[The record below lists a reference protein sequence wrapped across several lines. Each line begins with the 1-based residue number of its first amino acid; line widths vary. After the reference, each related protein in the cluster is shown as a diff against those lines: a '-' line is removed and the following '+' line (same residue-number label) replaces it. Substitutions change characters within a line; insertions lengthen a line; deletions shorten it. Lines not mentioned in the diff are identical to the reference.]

1 MLYVAFTRA
10 EEAFYGFSTY
20 SISKTKKEA
29 SPTRTGNLLYSL
41 FSGGFQF
48 GEEGSS
54 SWNAESLT
62 FDWGQWPVAVPRDAE
77 APAHAPALRWE
88 CMDWKSKLQTKT
100 YPWDFSSEGIRAREQ
115 RDFGVVIHDILAAA
129 QGLEDALR
137 LVKEY
142 TFDGRWEAD
151 IAAQITLKLEQLFAL
166 PQVKAWFDPDFPTL
180 TEQGILVPG
189 GVQKRPDRI
198 LITKEAAL
206 VIDFKTGVK
215 RDSHVVQVKE
225 YMTLVQ
231 TLTQL
236 PVKGYL
242 CYLEPTEIIA
252 L

>member
-1 MLYVAFTRA
+1 
-10 EEAFYGFSTY
+10 
-20 SISKTKKEA
+20 
-29 SPTRTGNLLYSL
+29 
-41 FSGGFQF
+41 
-48 GEEGSS
+48 
-54 SWNAESLT
+54 
-62 FDWGQWPVAVPRDAE
+62 
-77 APAHAPALRWE
+77 
-88 CMDWKSKLQTKT
+88 MDWKSKLQTKT
-100 YPWDFSSEGIRAREQ
+100 YPWDFSSEGIRSREQ
-115 RDFGVVIHDILAAA
+115 RDLGVVIHDILAAA